1 MICLMVT
8 YVFTQDYMEAQ
19 LMTQSYSA
27 YSAAPPDNRLLTGT
41 SKMESSRFS
50 SYSGSSFNAN
60 FDPDN
65 VAIDRTPTYS
75 G

>member
-1 MICLMVT
+1 
-8 YVFTQDYMEAQ
+8 MEAQ
-19 LMTQSYSA
+19 HITQSFASYSS
-27 YSAAPPDNRLLTGT
+27 SAPDRAGTAPPGKTEGGAH
-41 SKMESSRFS
+41 FS

-65 VAIDRTPTYS
+65 VAIDRTPVYS